1 MVYQNIVV
9 SLQHKILYMTKE
21 EKIQEYVE
29 YAMIHLNDIIPYDT
43 PNYEEVLMKEA
54 RHCAE
59 VMYEMET
66 NPQDY
71 IPKNTNE
78 PLLEFD
84 ELPF

>member
-9 SLQHKILYMTKE
+9 SLQHKFLYMTKE
-21 EKIQEYVE
+21 EKIQEYME
-29 YAMIHLNDIIPYDT
+29 YVMIHLNDIIPYDT

-59 VMYEMET
+59 AMYEMET
-66 NPQDY
+66 KPQDY
-71 IPKNTNE
+71 TPKSTNE